1 MSIHGDILGPVVSG
15 LFGLAAAEGAGEDR
29 QRAARIN
36 QQTERERIESAKAQP
51 LGRNV
56 TTGTGVTARPG
67 GGFNI
72 DFLPGS
78 SQEVASGGN
87 VLRQQLA
94 TNLAGT
100 TTAPTT
106 EQINLAFDERDLLGK
121 KDFEFGLD
129 KLLSQRQRTSGG
141 IQPEGGPFEGATV
154 DAIGRYLDTK
164 RRNTPIEKL
173 AARSEFDRNAALLQ
187 TTQLANLADRG
198 ISPVGTPGANLA
210 QLVANQPTTPTPT
223 DFSGLT
229 NLALAGGGVAQ
240 DFEKRRLAAIEEEKF
255 NKVLAALRE
264 RTVGPSKGPGTFG
277 RIT

>member
-1 MSIHGDILGPVVSG
+1 MANVLGPIVGG
-15 LFGLAAAEGAGEDR
+15 LFGLAAAEGAGKDR
-29 QRAARIN
+29 QEAARIN
-36 QQTERERIESAKAQP
+36 QATEQRKIEAAKAQP

-78 SQEVASGGN
+78 SQEEAAKGN
-87 VLRQQLA
+87 VLRQQIA

-106 EQINLAFDERDLLGK
+106 EQINLAFDERDFLGR
-121 KDFEFGLD
+121 KDFEFGLNQ
-129 KLLSQRQRTSGG
+129 LLSKRQQLGQG
-141 IQPEGGPFEGATV
+141 IQPGGGPFEGATV
-154 DAIGRYLDTK
+154 DAIGKYMDTM

-173 AARSEFDRNAALLQ
+173 TAKAEFDQRAANLQ
-187 TTQLANLADRG
+187 TAQLANLADRG
-198 ISPVGTPGANLA
+198 VTPIGTPGANLA

-229 NLALAGGGVAQ
+229 NLALAGGGVVQ
-240 DFEKRRLAAIEEEKF
+240 DFEKQRLAAIEEEKF
-255 NKVLAALRE
+255 NKVLAAIR
-264 RTVGPSKGPGTFG
+264 RQVGGSGSGTFG
-277 RIT
+277 LQTPVARV

>member
-1 MSIHGDILGPVVSG
+1 MGILGPVVSG
-15 LFGLAAAEGAGEDR
+15 LFGLAAAEGAGKDR
-29 QRAARIN
+29 QEAARIN
-36 QQTERERIESAKAQP
+36 QATEQRKIEAAKAQP

-78 SQEVASGGN
+78 SQKVASEGN

-121 KDFEFGLD
+121 KDFEFGLNQ
-129 KLLSQRQRTSGG
+129 LLSQRQRTSGG

-154 DAIGRYLDTK
+154 DAIGRYIDTK

-240 DFEKRRLAAIEEEKF
+240 DFEKQRLAAVEEEKF
-255 NKVLAALRE
+255 NKVLAALRN
-264 RTVGPSKGPGTFG
+264 RTLGQGGSGTFG
-277 RIT
+277 GIA